1 MFFPCE
7 YVFFIGV
14 NFTSYE
20 VLKNFLK
27 YFFSVG
33 VGVKRADDTD
43 TVENK
48 KVKKHKHI
56 FIAFGMYKYVFF
68 II

>member
-1 MFFPCE
+1 MNNVFSLWIRF
-7 YVFFIGV
+7 FFIGV
-14 NFTSYE
+14 NFTSYK
-20 VLKNFLK
+20 VLNIFLKNF
-27 YFFSVG
+27 FFSVG

-56 FIAFGMYKYVFF
+56 FIAFG
-68 II
+68 